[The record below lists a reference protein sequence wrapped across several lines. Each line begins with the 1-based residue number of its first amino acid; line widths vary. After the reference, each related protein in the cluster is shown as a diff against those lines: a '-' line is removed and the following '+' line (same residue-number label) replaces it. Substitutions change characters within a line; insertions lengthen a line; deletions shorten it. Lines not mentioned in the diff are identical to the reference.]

1 MTSYAAVPF
10 RHGLL
15 SISAAAVAWGAGGAV
30 AALLM
35 RTSGLGP
42 VAVSCWRFGVAALC
56 LALLPTGGRRRAGR
70 ETVRRDAIPWAAVRW
85 GAVPWAA
92 VRWGRGRPDTARCG
106 AAVLTGLGLAVSQC
120 AYFGSVHY
128 AGLGLGTLITIGAGP
143 VLTSLGAHLLLGE
156 RLTRR
161 ALTAVALALGG
172 LALLVAA
179 PASGPR
185 PALGVALAVLAGA
198 GQSGLTLWAR
208 GGGSARAGTGA
219 FTTGLLCLLPLA
231 AAQGVLPT
239 AGDPAVTGGA
249 LFFLGTV
256 PTLLAYRWYFSGL
269 TAVPGTTAAVLV
281 LLEPAT
287 AAVIGVLFLG
297 EPVTAGLLAGSAL
310 LLAAIAAL
318 ARP

>member
-1 MTSYAAVPF
+1 MTSCTAVPF

-15 SISAAAVAWGAGGAV
+15 SISAAAVAWGVGGAV

-56 LALLPTGGRRRAGR
+56 VALLPSGR
-70 ETVRRDAIPWAAVRW
+70 ERGTRR
-85 GAVPWAA
+85 
-92 VRWGRGRPDTARCG
+92 G

-143 VLTSLGAHLLLGE
+143 VLTSLGGHLLLGE

-161 ALTAVALALGG
+161 AVAAVALALGG

-179 PASGPR
+179 PAAGPR
-185 PALGVALAVLAGA
+185 PALGVALALLAGT
-198 GQSGLTLWAR
+198 GQSTLTLWAR

-219 FTTGLLCLLPLA
+219 FVTGLLCLLPLA
-231 AAQGVLPT
+231 VLQGVLPS
-239 AGDPAVTGGA
+239 AGRPVLTGGA
-249 LFFLGTV
+249 LLFLGTV

-269 TAVPGTTAAVLV
+269 TAVPGTTASVLV

-287 AAVIGVLFLG
+287 AAVIG
-297 EPVTAGLLAGSAL
+297 ACCSSASV
-310 LLAAIAAL
+310 
-318 ARP
+318 ARPGWWPVRCCCWPRSRP

>member
-1 MTSYAAVPF
+1 MTSYVAVPF
-10 RHGLL
+10 RRGLL

-56 LALLPTGGRRRAGR
+56 LALLPTGGRRADG
-70 ETVRRDAIPWAAVRW
+70 
-85 GAVPWAA
+85 GAS
-92 VRWGRGRPDTARCG
+92 RPG
-106 AAVLTGLGLAVSQC
+106 AAVLTGLGLAISQC
-120 AYFGSVHY
+120 AYFGSVRY

-161 ALTAVALALGG
+161 ALAAVALALAG

-179 PASGPR
+179 PAAGPR

-219 FTTGLLCLLPLA
+219 FATGLLCLLPLA
-231 AAQGVLPT
+231 ATQGVLPT

-249 LFFLGTV
+249 LLFLGTV
-256 PTLLAYRWYFSGL
+256 PTLFAYRWYFTGL
-269 TAVPGTTAAVLV
+269 TAVPGVTAAVLV
-281 LLEPAT
+281 LLEPAA

-310 LLAAIAAL
+310 LLGAIAAL
-318 ARP
+318 ARA

>member
-1 MTSYAAVPF
+1 MTSNAAVPF

-15 SISAAAVAWGAGGAV
+15 SISAAAVAWGVGGAV
-30 AALLM
+30 SALLM
-35 RTSGLGP
+35 RTGGLGP
-42 VAVSCWRFGVAALC
+42 AGVSCWRFGVAALC
-56 LALLPTGGRRRAGR
+56 LVLLPSR
-70 ETVRRDAIPWAAVRW
+70 EP
-85 GAVPWAA
+85 
-92 VRWGRGRPDTARCG
+92 RGERGTARWR
-106 AAVLTGLGLAVSQC
+106 AAGLTGLALAVSQC
-120 AYFGSVHY
+120 AYFGSVRY

-143 VLTSLGAHLLLGE
+143 VFTSLGAHLLIGE

-161 ALTAVALALGG
+161 AAAAVALALAG

-179 PASGPR
+179 PAAGPR

-231 AAQGVLPT
+231 AVQGAQGVLPT
-239 AGDPAVTGGA
+239 GGDPVVSAVA
-249 LFFLGTV
+249 LLFLGTV
-256 PTLLAYRWYFSGL
+256 PTLFAYRWYFTGL
-269 TAVPGTTAAVLV
+269 TAVPSTTAAVLV

-297 EPVTAGLLAGSAL
+297 EPLTAGLLAGSAL

>member
-1 MTSYAAVPF
+1 MTSYTAVPF

-15 SISAAAVAWGAGGAV
+15 SISAAAVAWGVGGAV

-42 VAVSCWRFGVAALC
+42 VAVCCWRFGVAALC
-56 LALLPTGGRRRAGR
+56 LALLPSRAPQGGR
-70 ETVRRDAIPWAAVRW
+70 DRW
-85 GAVPWAA
+85 
-92 VRWGRGRPDTARCG
+92 

-143 VLTSLGAHLLLGE
+143 VLTSLGGHRLLGE
-156 RLTRR
+156 RLTGR
-161 ALTAVALALGG
+161 AAAAVALALGG

-179 PASGPR
+179 PAAGPR

-219 FTTGLLCLLPLA
+219 FATGLLCLLPFA
-231 AAQGVLPT
+231 ALQGALPST
-239 AGDPAVTGGA
+239 GQPALTGGA
-249 LFFLGTV
+249 LLFLGTV

-269 TAVPGTTAAVLV
+269 TVVPGTTASVLV

-297 EPVTAGLLAGSAL
+297 EPLTAGLVAGSAL
-310 LLAAIAAL
+310 LLAAIAVL
-318 ARP
+318 ARA

>member
-15 SISAAAVAWGAGGAV
+15 SISAAAVAWGVGGAV
-30 AALLM
+30 SALLM
-35 RTSGLGP
+35 RTGGLGP
-42 VAVSCWRFGVAALC
+42 AGVSCWRFGVAALC
-56 LALLPTGGRRRAGR
+56 LALLPSREPRGERGG
-70 ETVRRDAIPWAAVRW
+70 E
-85 GAVPWAA
+85 
-92 VRWGRGRPDTARCG
+92 RGTARWR
-106 AAVLTGLGLAVSQC
+106 AAGLTGLGLAVSQC
-120 AYFGSVHY
+120 AYFGSVRY

-143 VLTSLGAHLLLGE
+143 VFTSLGAHLLLGE

-161 ALTAVALALGG
+161 AAAAVALALAG

-179 PASGPR
+179 PAAGPR
-185 PALGVALAVLAGA
+185 PALGVALAVLGGA

-231 AAQGVLPT
+231 AVQGAQGVLPT
-239 AGDPAVTGGA
+239 GGDPVVTAVA
-249 LFFLGTV
+249 LLFLGTV
-256 PTLLAYRWYFSGL
+256 PTLFAYRWYFTGL
-269 TAVPGTTAAVLV
+269 TAVPSTTAAVLV

-297 EPVTAGLLAGSAL
+297 EPLTAGLLAGSAL

-318 ARP
+318 ARR

>member
-1 MTSYAAVPF
+1 MTSHTAVPF
-10 RHGLL
+10 RRGLL

-56 LALLPTGGRRRAGR
+56 LALLPSSGPSRRGGKPGS
-70 ETVRRDAIPWAAVRW
+70 
-85 GAVPWAA
+85 
-92 VRWGRGRPDTARCG
+92 
-106 AAVLTGLGLAVSQC
+106 AVLTGLGLAVSQC
-120 AYFGSVHY
+120 AYFGSVHF

-143 VLTSLGAHLLLGE
+143 LLTSLGAHLLLGE

-161 ALTAVALALGG
+161 AASAVLLALGG

-179 PASGPR
+179 PAAGPR

-208 GGGSARAGTGA
+208 GGGSARASTGA
-219 FTTGLLCLLPLA
+219 FTTGLLCLLPFA
-231 AAQGVLPT
+231 AAQGALPT
-239 AGDPAVTGGA
+239 AGSPALTGGA
-249 LFFLGTV
+249 LLFLGTV

-269 TAVPGTTAAVLV
+269 TAVPGTTASVLV

-297 EPVTAGLLAGSAL
+297 EPFTAGLAAGSAL

-318 ARP
+318 TRA

>member
-15 SISAAAVAWGAGGAV
+15 SISAAAVAWGVGGAV

-56 LALLPTGGRRRAGR
+56 LALLPAGGPRAERGA
-70 ETVRRDAIPWAAVRW
+70 VRRGFAGWGSARW
-85 GAVPWAA
+85 GS
-92 VRWGRGRPDTARCG
+92 
-106 AAVLTGLGLAVSQC
+106 AVLTGLGLAISQC

-143 VLTSLGAHLLLGE
+143 VLTGLGAHLLLGE

-161 ALTAVALALGG
+161 ALVAVALALGG

-179 PASGPR
+179 PAAGPR
-185 PALGVALAVLAGA
+185 PVLGAALAVLAGA

-239 AGDPAVTGGA
+239 AGEPVVTGVA
-249 LFFLGTV
+249 LLFLGTV
-256 PTLLAYRWYFSGL
+256 PTLLAYRWYFTGL

-297 EPVTAGLLAGSAL
+297 EPVPVCLLYTWPVRRCCS
-310 LLAAIAAL
+310 
-318 ARP
+318 RRSRR

>member
-15 SISAAAVAWGAGGAV
+15 SISAAAVAWGVGGALS
-30 AALLM
+30 ALLM
-35 RTSGLGP
+35 RTGGLGP
-42 VAVSCWRFGVAALC
+42 AGVSCWRFGVAALC
-56 LALLPTGGRRRAGR
+56 LALLPNRAPRGERGGERG
-70 ETVRRDAIPWAAVRW
+70 AARW
-85 GAVPWAA
+85 
-92 VRWGRGRPDTARCG
+92 R

-120 AYFGSVHY
+120 AYFGSVRY

-143 VLTSLGAHLLLGE
+143 VFTSLGAHLLLGE

-161 ALTAVALALGG
+161 AAAAVALALAG
-172 LALLVAA
+172 LALLVAT
-179 PASGPR
+179 PAAGPR

-208 GGGSARAGTGA
+208 GAGSARAGTGA

-231 AAQGVLPT
+231 AVQGAQGVLPT
-239 AGDPAVTGGA
+239 GGDPVVTAVA
-249 LFFLGTV
+249 LLFLGTV
-256 PTLLAYRWYFSGL
+256 PTLFAYRWYFTGL

-297 EPVTAGLLAGSAL
+297 EPLTAGLLAGSAL
-310 LLAAIAAL
+310 LLAAIAVL
-318 ARP
+318 ARE

>member
-10 RHGLL
+10 RRGLL
-15 SISAAAVAWGAGGAV
+15 SISAAAVAWGVGGAV
-30 AALLM
+30 SALLM
-35 RTSGLGP
+35 RTGGLGP
-42 VAVSCWRFGVAALC
+42 AGVSCWRFGVAALC
-56 LALLPTGGRRRAGR
+56 LALLPSREPRAERG
-70 ETVRRDAIPWAAVRW
+70 AARW
-85 GAVPWAA
+85 
-92 VRWGRGRPDTARCG
+92 RS
-106 AAVLTGLGLAVSQC
+106 AVLTGLGLAVSQC
-120 AYFGSVHY
+120 AYFGSVRY

-143 VLTSLGAHLLLGE
+143 VFTSLGAHLLLGE

-161 ALTAVALALGG
+161 AAAAVVLALGG

-179 PASGPR
+179 PAAGPR

-231 AAQGVLPT
+231 AVQGVHGLLPT
-239 AGDPAVTGGA
+239 GGDPVATAVA
-249 LFFLGTV
+249 LLFLGTV
-256 PTLLAYRWYFSGL
+256 PTLFAYRWYFTGL
-269 TAVPGTTAAVLV
+269 TTVPSTTAAVLV

-297 EPVTAGLLAGSAL
+297 EPLTAGLLAGSAL

-318 ARP
+318 ARE

>member
-1 MTSYAAVPF
+1 MTSSYAAVPF

-15 SISAAAVAWGAGGAV
+15 SISAAAVAWGVGGAV
-30 AALLM
+30 SALLM

-42 VAVSCWRFGVAALC
+42 AGVSCWRFGVAALC
-56 LALLPTGGRRRAGR
+56 LALLPGRDQRA
-70 ETVRRDAIPWAAVRW
+70 
-85 GAVPWAA
+85 
-92 VRWGRGRPDTARCG
+92 ARG
-106 AAVLTGLGLAVSQC
+106 AARWRSAGLTGLGLAVSQC
-120 AYFGSVHY
+120 AYFGSVRY

-143 VLTSLGAHLLLGE
+143 VFTSLGAHLLLGE

-161 ALTAVALALGG
+161 AGAAVALALAG
-172 LALLVAA
+172 LGLLVAA
-179 PASGPR
+179 PAAGPR
-185 PALGVALAVLAGA
+185 PALGIALAVLAGA

-231 AAQGVLPT
+231 AVQGVHGVLPT
-239 AGDPAVTGGA
+239 GGDPVVTAPA
-249 LFFLGTV
+249 LLFLGTV
-256 PTLLAYRWYFSGL
+256 PTLFAYRWYFTGL

-297 EPVTAGLLAGSAL
+297 EPLTAGLLAGSAL
-310 LLAAIAAL
+310 LLAAIAVL
-318 ARP
+318 ARE

>member
-1 MTSYAAVPF
+1 MTSHTAVPF

-15 SISAAAVAWGAGGAV
+15 SISAAAVAWGVGGAV

-56 LALLPTGGRRRAGR
+56 LALLPSDGPSHSGGK
-70 ETVRRDAIPWAAVRW
+70 
-85 GAVPWAA
+85 
-92 VRWGRGRPDTARCG
+92 RGS
-106 AAVLTGLGLAVSQC
+106 AVLTGLGLAVSQC
-120 AYFGSVHY
+120 AYFGSVYY

-143 VLTSLGAHLLLGE
+143 VLTSIGAHLLLGE

-161 ALTAVALALGG
+161 SAAAVLLALGG

-179 PASGPR
+179 PAAGPR
-185 PALGVALAVLAGA
+185 PELGVALAVLAGT

-208 GGGSARAGTGA
+208 GGGSARASTGA
-219 FTTGLLCLLPLA
+219 FTTGLLCLLPFA
-231 AAQGVLPT
+231 AIQGVLPT
-239 AGDPAVTGGA
+239 VGQPALTGGA
-249 LFFLGTV
+249 LLFLGTV

-269 TAVPGTTAAVLV
+269 TAVPGTTASVLV

-297 EPVTAGLLAGSAL
+297 EPFTAGLVAGSAL

-318 ARP
+318 TRA

>member
-1 MTSYAAVPF
+1 MTSCTAVPF

-56 LALLPTGGRRRAGR
+56 LALLPSGAGRASGGGRGS
-70 ETVRRDAIPWAAVRW
+70 
-85 GAVPWAA
+85 
-92 VRWGRGRPDTARCG
+92 
-106 AAVLTGLGLAVSQC
+106 AVLTGLGLAVSQC
-120 AYFGSVHY
+120 AYFASVHY
-128 AGLGLGTLITIGAGP
+128 AGLGLGTLVTIGAGP
-143 VLTSLGAHLLLGE
+143 VLTGLGGHLLLGE
-156 RLTRR
+156 RLTGR
-161 ALTAVALALGG
+161 AVAAAALALGG
-172 LALLVAA
+172 LALLVAS
-179 PASGPR
+179 PAAGPR
-185 PALGVALAVLAGA
+185 PVLGVGLAVVAGA

-208 GGGSARAGTGA
+208 ADGSARADRGA
-219 FTTGLLCLLPLA
+219 FVTGLLCLLPFA
-231 AAQGVLPT
+231 AFQGVLPST
-239 AGDPAVTGGA
+239 GQPALTGGA
-249 LFFLGTV
+249 LLFLGTV

-269 TAVPGTTAAVLV
+269 TAVPGTTASVLV

-297 EPVTAGLLAGSAL
+297 EPVTAGLVAGSAL

-318 ARP
+318 ARA

>member
-15 SISAAAVAWGAGGAV
+15 SISAAAVAWGVGGAV

-56 LALLPTGGRRRAGR
+56 LALLPTGGEARAGR
-70 ETVRRDAIPWAAVRW
+70 GAVRRGSAGWGPARW
-85 GAVPWAA
+85 GS
-92 VRWGRGRPDTARCG
+92 
-106 AAVLTGLGLAVSQC
+106 AVLTGLGLAISQC

-143 VLTSLGAHLLLGE
+143 VLTGLGAHLLLGE
-156 RLTRR
+156 RLTGR
-161 ALTAVALALGG
+161 ALGAVALALAG
-172 LALLVAA
+172 LTLLVAA
-179 PASGPR
+179 PAAGPR
-185 PALGVALAVLAGA
+185 PLLGAALAVLAGA

-231 AAQGVLPT
+231 AVQGVLPT
-239 AGDPAVTGGA
+239 AGEPAVTGAA
-249 LFFLGTV
+249 LLFLGTV
-256 PTLLAYRWYFSGL
+256 PTLLAYRWYFTGL
-269 TAVPGTTAAVLV
+269 TAVPGTTASVLV

-318 ARP
+318 ARG

>member
-30 AALLM
+30 AALLL

-42 VAVSCWRFGVAALC
+42 VAVCSWRFGVAAFC
-56 LALLPTGGRRRAGR
+56 LALLPSGERSGGRR
-70 ETVRRDAIPWAAVRW
+70 
-85 GAVPWAA
+85 
-92 VRWGRGRPDTARCG
+92 G

-120 AYFGSVHY
+120 AYFGSVQY

-143 VLTSLGAHLLLGE
+143 VLTSLGGHLLLGE
-156 RLTRR
+156 RLTGR
-161 ALTAVALALGG
+161 AVAAVVLALGG

-179 PASGPR
+179 PAAGPR
-185 PALGVALAVLAGA
+185 PALGAALAVLAGA

-208 GGGSARAGTGA
+208 GGGSARASTGA
-219 FTTGLLCLLPLA
+219 FTTGLLCLLPFA
-231 AAQGVLPT
+231 AVQGVLPT
-239 AGDPAVTGGA
+239 AGNPTVTGGA
-249 LFFLGTV
+249 LLFLGTV
-256 PTLLAYRWYFSGL
+256 PTLLAYRWYFRGL
-269 TAVPGTTAAVLV
+269 TAVPGTTASVLV

-297 EPVTAGLLAGSAL
+297 EPLTAALVVGSAL

-318 ARP
+318 ARA

>member
-1 MTSYAAVPF
+1 MTSSLAVPF

-15 SISAAAVAWGAGGAV
+15 SISAAAVAWGVGGAV
-30 AALLM
+30 AALLL

-56 LALLPTGGRRRAGR
+56 LALLRSLTRGADRSGADRSGARR
-70 ETVRRDAIPWAAVRW
+70 
-85 GAVPWAA
+85 
-92 VRWGRGRPDTARCG
+92 G

-120 AYFGSVHY
+120 AYFGSVQY

-143 VLTSLGAHLLLGE
+143 VLTSLGGHLLLGE

-161 ALTAVALALGG
+161 AVAAVALALAG

-179 PASGPR
+179 PAAGPR
-185 PALGVALAVLAGA
+185 PALGVSLAVLAGA

-208 GGGSARAGTGA
+208 GGGSARASTGA
-219 FTTGLLCLLPLA
+219 FATGLLCLLPFA
-231 AAQGVLPT
+231 AVQGVLPT
-239 AGDPAVTGGA
+239 AGDPALTGGA
-249 LFFLGTV
+249 LLFLGTV

-269 TAVPGTTAAVLV
+269 TAVPGATASVLV

-287 AAVIGVLFLG
+287 AALIGVLFLG
-297 EPVTAGLLAGSAL
+297 EPFTAGLVAGSAL

-318 ARP
+318 ARA